1 MKWKWTVKLNNMITF
16 LKKTWK
22 FILGAIGFL
31 LGLFWVL
38 NSTSNLDIKKI
49 KKQIKDNEN
58 ETKEV
63 EKEIEET
70 VKKKENI
77 KKEIDSTKEKLKNVS
92 RETPKVKKKSG
103 SEATKDIKKRLGK

>member
-1 MKWKWTVKLNNMITF
+1 MITF

-63 EKEIEET
+63 EKEK

-92 RETPKVKKKSG
+92 RENPKVKKKSG